1 MASSVYEVVHVACQ
15 SRIKSTTNANYN
27 YEKPCTEKETS
38 AHTWG
43 ILYQKRS
50 LDLFFYFNKVTFSF
64 FNCVV

>member
-15 SRIKSTTNANYN
+15 SRMKHHQR
-27 YEKPCTEKETS
+27 ELKPCTERETS
-38 AHTWG
+38 ARTWG

-64 FNCVV
+64 FYYVV